1 MTLGGWI
8 IMLFSVGCVTT
19 LFRWCIYKVLTTPE
33 EEEKMHGFEIE
44 TPDTEHK

>member
-8 IMLFSVGCVTT
+8 IMIISVGSVST
-19 LFRWCIYKVLTTPE
+19 LFGWCVYKVLTTPN

-44 TPDTEHK
+44 TPDSK